1 MLKRL
6 LMLLSIML
14 LALLAACG
22 GGGESDDT
30 DTAESDTQGEE
41 TTETSDDG
49 DVITLKVGHTLSST
63 SHYQEGLE
71 YFKEILAEKT
81 DGRMDVEIFPDGS
94 LGGERDMV
102 EGLQIGSVDLVLT
115 STGPMSGFVEEI
127 TVVDLPFLFRDA
139 EHAHN
144 VLDGEVGQDLLD
156 KLDSIDLKGLAWWEN
171 GFRNITNNERPVEK
185 PEDLDGLKLR
195 TMENDIHMA
204 SFRELGVDPTP
215 MAFPELFTAMQQGV
229 VDGNENPIPV
239 IYSSRFY
246 EVQDY
251 LTMSRHF
258 YNPSILLTSTDFFA
272 GLEPDLQEALEEAA
286 VEAGIFEREV
296 VQRMDEE
303 YVDELEAEGMEV
315 VRDFDAEPFIEAVQP
330 VYDEY
335 EDFFGKDLID
345 KIRNQE

>member
-1 MLKRL
+1 MKKL
-6 LMLLSIML
+6 LMLAML
-14 LALLAACG
+14 AMMVAIVAACG
-22 GGGESDDT
+22 GGSDSEGT
-30 DTAESDTQGEE
+30 DTSGEE
-41 TTETSDDG
+41 SSGET
-49 DVITLKVGHTLSST
+49 ITLKVGHTLADT

-81 DGRMDVEIFPDGS
+81 DGRMDVEIFPNGS

-139 EHAHN
+139 EHAHT
-144 VLDGEVGQDLLD
+144 VLDGEVGQDLLA
-156 KLDSIDLKGLAWWEN
+156 KLEGIDLKGLAWWEN
-171 GFRNITNNERPVEK
+171 GFRNVTNNTRPVEK
-185 PEDLDGLKLR
+185 PEDLQGLKLR

-204 SFRELGVDPTP
+204 AFRELGADPTP
-215 MAFPELFTAMQQGV
+215 MAFTELFTAMQQGV

-251 LTMSRHF
+251 LTMTRHF
-258 YNPSILLTSTDFFA
+258 YNPSILLTSNSFFNN
-272 GLEPDLQEALEEAA
+272 LEPELQTALEEAA
-286 VEAGIFEREV
+286 VEAGLFEREV

-303 YVDELEAEGMEV
+303 YLNELEEQGMEV
-315 VRDFDAEPFIEAVQP
+315 IREIDVDPFIEAVQP
-330 VYDEY
+330 VYDQYSEV
-335 EDFFGKDLID
+335 FGQELID
-345 KIRNQE
+345 SIRNQ

>member
-1 MLKRL
+1 MKKL
-6 LMLLSIML
+6 LMLAML
-14 LALLAACG
+14 AMMVAIVAACG
-22 GGGESDDT
+22 GGSDSEGT
-30 DTAESDTQGEE
+30 DTSGEE
-41 TTETSDDG
+41 SSGET
-49 DVITLKVGHTLSST
+49 ITLKVGHTLADT

-81 DGRMDVEIFPDGS
+81 DGRMDVEIFPNGS

-139 EHAHN
+139 EHAHT
-144 VLDGEVGQDLLD
+144 VLDGEVGQDLLA
-156 KLDSIDLKGLAWWEN
+156 KLEGIDLKGLAWWEN
-171 GFRNITNNERPVEK
+171 GFRNVTNNTRPVEK
-185 PEDLDGLKLR
+185 PEDLQGLKLR

-204 SFRELGVDPTP
+204 AFRELGADPTP
-215 MAFPELFTAMQQGV
+215 MAFTELFTAMQQGV

-251 LTMSRHF
+251 LTMTRHF
-258 YNPSILLTSTDFFA
+258 YNPSILLTSNSFFNN
-272 GLEPDLQEALEEAA
+272 LEPELQTALQEAA

-303 YVDELEAEGMEV
+303 YLNELEEQGMEV
-315 VRDFDAEPFIEAVQP
+315 IREIDVEPFIEAVQP
-330 VYDEY
+330 VYDQYSEV
-335 EDFFGKDLID
+335 FGQELID
-345 KIRNQE
+345 SIKNQ